1 MRIGIFLGEA
11 NDLEHNV
18 QQVVGVEQ
26 DGFDGAWFGQIFGA
40 DAMTALAL
48 AGARTNRIELGTAVI
63 PTYPR
68 HPYVLAQQAL
78 TVQVATG
85 GRFTLG
91 IGPSHQPVVETFWGL
106 SYERPARHVRQYLSV
121 LRPLVHEG
129 RAQTDGDLFR
139 VNASLR
145 VNGAKPPPIL
155 IAALAPVMLRIAGEM
170 TEGTITWMTGPK
182 TIESHI
188 APRISAA
195 AKVAGRPA
203 PRVCVGLP
211 IAVTGDAAAARERA
225 AQAFQL
231 YGQLPNYRRV
241 LDKEGAK
248 GPADVAI
255 IGDEAEVEKQVRALA
270 STGATDF
277 LAAEF
282 PVEDDAEA
290 SLARTRAL
298 LKSLVGKV

>member
-11 NDLEHNV
+11 VDLEQHV
-18 QQVVGVEQ
+18 QQVVQVEQ
-26 DGFDGAWFGQIFGA
+26 DGFDGAWFGQIFSA

-78 TVQVATG
+78 TVQAATG

-91 IGPSHQPVVETFWGL
+91 IGPSHQPVVESIWGL
-106 SYERPARHVRQYLSV
+106 SYDKPARHIREYLSV

-129 RAQTDGDLFR
+129 RVKTDGDLFR

-145 VNGAKPPPIL
+145 VTGAKPMPIL
-155 IAALAPVMLRIAGEM
+155 IAALAPLMLRIAGEM
-170 TEGTITWMTGPK
+170 AEGTVTWMTGAK

-195 AKVAGRPA
+195 AKAAGRPA

-211 IAVTGDAAAARERA
+211 IAVTSDAASARKRA

-231 YGQLPNYRRV
+231 YGQLTNYRRV
-241 LDKEGAK
+241 LDKEGVA

-270 STGATDF
+270 SAGATDF

-282 PVEDDAEA
+282 PAEDDGEA

-298 LKSLVGKV
+298 LMSLIGKV

>member
-1 MRIGIFLGEA
+1 MRINIFLGEA
-11 NDLEHNV
+11 ADLEQSV
-18 QQVVGVEQ
+18 QQVVQVEQ

-40 DAMTALAL
+40 DSMTALAL
-48 AGARTNRIELGTAVI
+48 AGARTKRIELGTAII
-63 PTYPR
+63 PTYLR

-91 IGPSHQPVVETFWGL
+91 IGPSHQPVVESMWGL
-106 SYERPARHVRQYLSV
+106 SYDKPARHIRQYLSV

-129 RAQTDGDLFR
+129 RVKTEGDLFR
-139 VNASLR
+139 VNATLN
-145 VNGAKPPPIL
+145 VIGAKPTPIL

-170 TEGTITWMTGPK
+170 AEGTVTWMTGPK

-195 AKVAGRPA
+195 AKASGRPQ
-203 PRVCVGLP
+203 PRVVVGLP
-211 IAVTGDAAAARERA
+211 IAVTDDPASARERA
-225 AQAFQL
+225 TQAFQI
-231 YGQLPNYRRV
+231 YGQLVNYRRV
-241 LDKEGAK
+241 LDKEGAE

-255 IGDEAEVEKQVRALA
+255 IGDEAEVERQVRALA
-270 STGATDF
+270 SAGATDF
-277 LAAEF
+277 LAAEL
-282 PVEDDAEA
+282 PVGDDAEA

-298 LKSLVGKV
+298 LKGLVGKV